1 MISKY
6 VLKSLLLTALLLPA
20 ALLIFV
26 GLSRLLFVLGD
37 AAVGRFFERVAIGG
51 GVIWVLDL
59 LALLL
64 AVAAKQACE
73 RDDG

>member
-1 MISKY
+1 VVSKC
-6 VLKSLLLTALLLPA
+6 VLKSLLLVALLLPA
-20 ALLIFV
+20 ALLVIV

-37 AAVGRFFERVAIGG
+37 APVGLFFERLAIGG
-51 GVIWVLDL
+51 GLIWVLDL
-59 LALLL
+59 LGLLL